1 MAISINGTTGIQ
13 GVDGTAA
20 APAIQGSDTDTGIV
34 FGADTA
40 SISTA
45 GTERLSV
52 DATGNMQVATGNVEI
67 PTGKIGIGT
76 ASPTT
81 DIDLN
86 GNFAAN
92 AVAITVDGS
101 GVANVDCS
109 LGNYFTVSISTNS
122 FFTFNNVPANRSYSF
137 VIEITH
143 TGGTISWPSSV
154 KFPNDQA
161 PTLNTSKTHL
171 FCFISDDG
179 GSRFRSSALIDFV
192 N

>member
-20 APAIQGSDTDTGIV
+20 APAIQGSDPDTGIV

-67 PTGKIGIGT
+67 PSGKIGIGT
-76 ASPTT
+76 TSPAS

-92 AVAITVDGS
+92 AVAVTLD
-101 GVANVDCS
+101 ANSIANIDCS
-109 LGNYFTVSISTNS
+109 VGNYFTVSINTNA
-122 FFTFNNVPANRSYSF
+122 FFVFNNVPASRSYSL

-143 TGGTISWPSSV
+143 TAGTISWPSSV
-154 KFPNDQA
+154 KFPNNQA

-179 GSRFRSSALIDFV
+179 GNRFRSSALIDYD